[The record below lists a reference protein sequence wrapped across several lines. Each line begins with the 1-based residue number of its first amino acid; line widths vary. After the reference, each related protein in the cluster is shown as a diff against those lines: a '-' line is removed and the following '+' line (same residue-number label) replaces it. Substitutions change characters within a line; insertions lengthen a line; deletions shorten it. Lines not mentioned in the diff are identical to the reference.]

1 MPATSAGM
9 TSQTLR
15 GLVLLRFEREYA
27 APFCPDSQ
35 KGPAIRIKVVGSKFI
50 PRISNLAISQI
61 YCPVID
67 ELARLRVRG
76 RKTDVRIR
84 GKDTITDFHGE
95 SRQGLAHA
103 ALLEGRLRGLRGLTG
118 GGAAVHQCGRLIS
131 QHFLGFVDLL

>member
-1 MPATSAGM
+1 MRRRVVI
-9 TSQTLR
+9 LR
-15 GLVLLRFEREYA
+15 GSHASDCMLAPQDDVLVAPPVLLRFEREYA

-95 SRQGLAHA
+95 
-103 ALLEGRLRGLRGLTG
+103 
-118 GGAAVHQCGRLIS
+118 
-131 QHFLGFVDLL
+131 